1 MAVNVAKD
9 APAVRGEAR
18 RRIVGE
24 PSLDGAV
31 DRYAVVIVNDDQFLQ
46 PEDASKR
53 GSLVRE
59 AFHQAAVAY
68 KSVRAVV
75 DDGVTGAIE
84 LRGQQLLR
92 QRHADRVG

>member
-9 APAVRGEAR
+9 APAIGGEPC

-24 PSLDGAV
+24 PLLDGTV
-31 DRYAVVIVNDDQFLQ
+31 DRYAVVIVNDGQLLQ
-46 PEDASKR
+46 PEDTSKR
-53 GSLVRE
+53 ASLVRE
-59 AFHQAAVAY
+59 AFHQATVAD
-68 KSVRAVV
+68 KSVGAVV

-92 QRHADRVG
+92 QRHADRIG